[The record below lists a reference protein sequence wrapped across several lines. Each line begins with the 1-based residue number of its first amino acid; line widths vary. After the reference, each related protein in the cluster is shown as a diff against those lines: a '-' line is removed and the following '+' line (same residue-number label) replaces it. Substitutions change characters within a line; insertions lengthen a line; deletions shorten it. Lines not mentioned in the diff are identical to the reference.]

1 MKINGTI
8 GESHL
13 KNKTEQPAWKEQNAD
28 KDMEYQTIKSHW
40 CVLILQYPITDFM
53 DIKIHKI

>member
-28 KDMEYQTIKSHW
+28 KDMEYQTIKSH
-40 CVLILQYPITDFM
+40 
-53 DIKIHKI
+53 